1 MHSPCWRIS
10 MTNSK
15 KLSAKDLAA
24 VTGGALK
31 KGAASSKLASAGR
44 KAPAPAKK
52 AVSVSSRRG
61 RR

>member
-1 MHSPCWRIS
+1 

-15 KLSAKDLAA
+15 KLSSKDLAA
-24 VTGGALK
+24 VTGGKLK
-31 KGAASSKLASAGR
+31 KGATSSKLASAGR

-52 AVSVSSRRG
+52 AVSVSSHRG